1 MLMLEE
7 RNKFSY
13 QLIKLLWLA
22 EDIIILASYID
33 VSKKF
38 KFKKGVN
45 TDHWYGIR
53 EQYSDMK

>member
-1 MLMLEE
+1 MLILEE
-7 RNKFSY
+7 GNKFSY
-13 QLIKLLWLA
+13 KPIKHLWLA
-22 EDIIILASYID
+22 EDIILASYIN

-45 TDHWYGIR
+45 TDHWYRIR